1 VSDGVVAGILHRR
14 GISALTVVDSAR
26 RAWEHRRRVEP
37 RLPGPA
43 GRHDGAN
50 HKAIAEARVRWVLR
64 PQWEKEVREE
74 GISQSPGAFMLRMHP
89 PLDYRQLILS

>member
-1 VSDGVVAGILHRR
+1 MSDGVVAGILHRR

-89 PLDYRQLILS
+89 PWITVN